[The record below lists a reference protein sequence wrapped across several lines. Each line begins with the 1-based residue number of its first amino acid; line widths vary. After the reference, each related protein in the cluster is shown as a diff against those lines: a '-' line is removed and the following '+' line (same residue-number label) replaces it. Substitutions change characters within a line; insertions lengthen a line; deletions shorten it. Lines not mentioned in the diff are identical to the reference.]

1 MLGGALA
8 DADWDPRGEWC
19 RLGLVSDSSKS
30 RIMLGAERFG
40 APSAEVRPGRCPRMP
55 RLLRNSRTSARMF
68 TYTLVVAPRPV
79 RRWLRYS
86 PNDTPYRI
94 LVVKYGFPE
103 TYDVQCEECLVTPD
117 ASTRS

>member
-1 MLGGALA
+1 
-8 DADWDPRGEWC
+8 
-19 RLGLVSDSSKS
+19 
-30 RIMLGAERFG
+30 
-40 APSAEVRPGRCPRMP
+40 
-55 RLLRNSRTSARMF
+55 MF

-94 LVVKYGFPE
+94 PVVKYGFPE